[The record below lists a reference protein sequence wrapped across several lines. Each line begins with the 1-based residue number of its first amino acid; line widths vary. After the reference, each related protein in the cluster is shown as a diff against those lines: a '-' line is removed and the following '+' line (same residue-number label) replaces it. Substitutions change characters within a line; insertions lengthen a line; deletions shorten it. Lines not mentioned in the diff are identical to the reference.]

1 MATIPLIDPA
11 TVKPYYINKGL
22 SLELLDKCNAQ
33 EFKYI
38 DSYGEGYWLT
48 TSTYDPAG
56 DTITFNKGS
65 VTVELPILSVLNL
78 EHPDHSG
85 GIIAVKTA
93 EPKYLLN
100 KYNVLRNYNVID
112 PETILITGSVVT
124 YDVKAPDATPKT
136 LSQIL
141 TDILTTTPFSLSYS
155 GAVSEVL
162 NVYIEGLS
170 VFDAIERICRIYGFI
185 WTADNSTVYIQ
196 TVSPTS
202 IDSTYS
208 NDVRNNANTFHT
220 MNIAFLKMNK
230 CLEGPS
236 QYHLSQSI
244 GSGKGM
250 AVTSYDPYYP
260 AFVNAAGSVVNASDI
275 TTRANAIRDN
285 FIIIGSVLGD
295 YLAKHIVFCP
305 ALQPAQYLR
314 RTHGDFGF
322 GPRSIFKSPY
332 YCFYPLPEPDE
343 EVCSGS
349 GGRWIQYIITAVRTA
364 TAPGADAAYNG
375 LKIATVTI
383 VNASCADTDLIGD
396 TNVDVVD
403 HIGCIFDAEEA
414 DLIGLYGIAKE
425 GIALSEDPLAAEGAL
440 TPCHW
445 IADDRCRSVGG
456 AKIQYTINSITIAGS
471 TSPYNGKKVATVTI
485 KPSPCTKPEL
495 INTTAEVVDWS
506 ECVFDLPAE
515 DLVGVWGWASEYI
528 YLSQKAGD
536 PPGTLTPCHWGAD
549 DRCCTPAD
557 SAGTGTGG
565 SFFGMF

>member
-11 TVKPYYINKGL
+11 TVKPYYIDKGL

-124 YDVKAPDATPKT
+124 YDVKAPDAAPKT

-155 GAVSEVL
+155 GTVSEVL

-196 TVSPTS
+196 TVSPTNM
-202 IDSTYS
+202 DSTYS

-260 AFVNAAGSVVNASDI
+260 AFVNDAGSVVNASDI

-343 EVCSGS
+343 EVCGGS
-349 GGRWIQYIITAVRTA
+349 GGGATIQFTI
-364 TAPGADAAYNG
+364 DS
-375 LKIATVTI
+375 VTI
-383 VNASCADTDLIGD
+383 AS
-396 TNVDVVD
+396 V
-403 HIGCIFDAEEA
+403 
-414 DLIGLYGIAKE
+414 
-425 GIALSEDPLAAEGAL
+425 S
-440 TPCHW
+440 
-445 IADDRCRSVGG
+445 
-456 AKIQYTINSITIAGS
+456 
-471 TSPYNGKKVATVTI
+471 SPYNGKKVATVTVL
-485 KPSPCTKPEL
+485 PSPCTRPEL
-495 INTTAEVVDWS
+495 IGTTVQVVDWS
-506 ECVFDLPAE
+506 GCVFDLPE
-515 DLVGVWGWASEYI
+515 EELIGVWGWASEYI
-528 YLSQKAGD
+528 YLSQKVGD
-536 PPGTLTPCHWGAD
+536 PPGTLTPCHWSAD
-549 DRCCTPAD
+549 DRCCTPAE
-557 SAGTGTGG
+557 GG
-565 SFFGMF
+565 GVSSESGSYFGMF